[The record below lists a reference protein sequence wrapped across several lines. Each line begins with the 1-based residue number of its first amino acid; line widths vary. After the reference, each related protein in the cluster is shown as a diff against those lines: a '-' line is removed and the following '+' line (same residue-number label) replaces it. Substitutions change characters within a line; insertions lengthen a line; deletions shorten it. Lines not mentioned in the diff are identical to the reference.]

1 MRLSVAGRQGI
12 SLLLSTLKSILDE
25 EAAFCAGWLGLGA
38 SEAEV
43 EGGGGKGGRELAGEQ
58 GEGVKERVLSKVF
71 GFLVRQVLFVVV
83 VGGWHGLGEHG
94 HGVGCGCL

>member
-43 EGGGGKGGRELAGEQ
+43 EGGWAWSRWRALINHDMHIE
-58 GEGVKERVLSKVF
+58 
-71 GFLVRQVLFVVV
+71 
-83 VGGWHGLGEHG
+83 
-94 HGVGCGCL
+94 